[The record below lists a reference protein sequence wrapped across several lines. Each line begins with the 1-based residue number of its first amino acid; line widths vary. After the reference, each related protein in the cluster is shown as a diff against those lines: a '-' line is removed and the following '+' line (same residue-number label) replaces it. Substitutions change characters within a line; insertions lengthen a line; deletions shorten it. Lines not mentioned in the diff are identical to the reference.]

1 MISTEFY
8 CGQQK
13 VMIGQTLGHRT
24 LQIVDNKPAF
34 QISYFLVT
42 EQDRDLWLV
51 SCQGNKTQTKL
62 NHDLGPDWFIVE
74 DNEDALPKS
83 ISESEI
89 KPPDTSETARYQ
101 KTARVFAGLSILLLV
116 SYLVMQRLQFTLLP
130 LILAAACVLTV
141 LLALRYY
148 RLAKGVGM

>member
-1 MISTEFY
+1 MTSTEFY

-13 VMIGQTLGHRT
+13 IVIGQTLGHRT
-24 LQIVDNKPAF
+24 LQIVENKPTF

-42 EQDRDLWLV
+42 EQGRDLWLV
-51 SCQGNKTQTKL
+51 SCRDKSQTKL
-62 NHDLGPDWFIVE
+62 NHDLGPDWFIAE
-74 DNEDALPKS
+74 DSEDAISKS

-89 KPPDTSETARYQ
+89 KPPDASETAHYH
-101 KTARVFAGLSILLLV
+101 KVALIWAGLSILLLV
-116 SYLVMQRLQFTLLP
+116 SYLVMRRLQFTLLS

-148 RLAKGVGM
+148 RLAKGVSM